1 MRKIVLLS
9 HGGMAKGLLNTLSIF
24 TANIDHITAISAYV
38 DDCDPKAEL
47 ERFWTSV
54 NDDDQVVLC
63 TDILGGS
70 VNQLMMRYLCRPQT
84 HLISGINLNL
94 VLTLILNAEEA
105 DTSALI
111 HHAIEEGRDQILY
124 INEKMEQLSSEMN
137 AFF

>member
-54 NDDDQVVLC
+54 NDDDQVVLYLF
-63 TDILGGS
+63 TGMNFPMLL
-70 VNQLMMRYLCRPQT
+70 QLTCLDENATEAEIKALADVGREAVVCMNDYEFPQYDD
-84 HLISGINLNL
+84 
-94 VLTLILNAEEA
+94 EDE
-105 DTSALI
+105 
-111 HHAIEEGRDQILY
+111 
-124 INEKMEQLSSEMN
+124 
-137 AFF
+137 

>member
-70 VNQLMMRYLCRPQT
+70 VNQLALPYLSRPNTYLFTGMNFPMLLQ
-84 HLISGINLNL
+84 
-94 VLTLILNAEEA
+94 LTCLDENATEA
-105 DTSALI
+105 EIKAL
-111 HHAIEEGRDQILY
+111 ADVGR
-124 INEKMEQLSSEMN
+124 E
-137 AFF
+137 AVV

>member
-24 TANIDHITAISAYV
+24 TANIDPITAISAYV

-63 TDILGGS
+63 TDILGGRRQSAGPALSFPAEHLS
-70 VNQLMMRYLCRPQT
+70 VYRNEFSDAAALTCLDENATEAEIKALADVGREAVICMNDYEFPQYDD
-84 HLISGINLNL
+84 
-94 VLTLILNAEEA
+94 EDE
-105 DTSALI
+105 
-111 HHAIEEGRDQILY
+111 
-124 INEKMEQLSSEMN
+124 
-137 AFF
+137 

>member
-24 TANIDHITAISAYV
+24 TANIDPITAISAYV

-63 TDILGGS
+63 TGRQRQSAGPALSFPAEHLS
-70 VNQLMMRYLCRPQT
+70 VYRNEF
-84 HLISGINLNL
+84 SD
-94 VLTLILNAEEA
+94 AAAA
-105 DTSALI
+105 DLP
-111 HHAIEEGRDQILY
+111 G
-124 INEKMEQLSSEMN
+124 
-137 AFF
+137 

>member
-24 TANIDHITAISAYV
+24 TANIDPITAISAYV

-70 VNQLMMRYLCRPQT
+70 VNQLALPYLSPVSYT
-84 HLISGINLNL
+84 HLSAGHL
-94 VLTLILNAEEA
+94 VCLLQAVLRR
-105 DTSALI
+105 L
-111 HHAIEEGRDQILY
+111 
-124 INEKMEQLSSEMN
+124 
-137 AFF
+137 

>member
-9 HGGMAKGLLNTLSIF
+9 HGGMAKGLLNTLSI
-24 TANIDHITAISAYV
+24 ITAISAYV

-70 VNQLMMRYLCRPQT
+70 VNQLALPYLSRPNTYLFTGMNFPMLLQ
-84 HLISGINLNL
+84 
-94 VLTLILNAEEA
+94 LTCLDENATEA
-105 DTSALI
+105 EIKAL
-111 HHAIEEGRDQILY
+111 ADVGR
-124 INEKMEQLSSEMN
+124 EAVVCMN
-137 AFF
+137 DYEFPQYDDEDE